1 MPLQR
6 PTKINS
12 TLPNGAAIAGMV
24 CGILSI
30 LLFWFPVIGLVL
42 AIVGTSV
49 SGKAISDVNQEKS
62 SGKGMAIA
70 GLVCGIIGLV
80 FTLPFNLFIFA

>member
-1 MPLQR
+1 MVTEQNNNTP
-6 PTKINS
+6 
-12 TLPNGAAIAGMV
+12 PNGAAIAGMV

-30 LLFWFPVIGLVL
+30 ILWWFPIIGLVL

-49 SGKAISDVNQEKS
+49 SGKAISDVNKGKA

-80 FTLPFNLFIFA
+80 FSIPWFIALLAI

>member
-1 MPLQR
+1 MEKEQ
-6 PTKINS
+6 NNN

-30 LLFWFPVIGLVL
+30 ILWWFPVIGLVL

-49 SGKAISDVNQEKS
+49 SGKAISNVNKGNA

-70 GLVCGIIGLV
+70 GLVCGIVGLV
-80 FTLPFNLFIFA
+80 FSLPFTLALLAI